1 VQTCRGSNVWLVCE
15 LSETQKIRFENII
28 DMGLQWSTMMRLFEE
43 GSKGNLFK
51 QIIENTAEEIFNTKS
66 RMDFVKAHAEFC
78 DWGSKNTF
86 LAEKERKGR
95 IVKQRKLASYGQIAK
110 TLDVT
115 LKVAVYYCHLPDCER
130 AKKISDWLN
139 AAVDTRMMAMLE
151 KAYPDEIKPWPA
163 RVEDVQKNEYL
174 KIQGTVLKFK
184 EKHRGQI
191 LPVQFDDIYQNMLN
205 P

>member
-1 VQTCRGSNVWLVCE
+1 MWQVSG
-15 LSETQKIRFENII
+15 LSETQRIRFENII

-43 GSKGNLFK
+43 GSKKNLFK
-51 QIIENTAEEIFNTKS
+51 RIIKKNAEEVFNANSKD
-66 RMDFVKAHAEFC
+66 DFVKAHNEFC
-78 DWGSKNTF
+78 DWGSKNIF

-95 IVKQRKLASYGQIAK
+95 VIKRREPASYGQIAK

-115 LKVAVYYCHLPDCER
+115 LKVAVYYCHLPDCDR

-139 AAVDTRMMAMLE
+139 AAVDTRMMAMLRKE
-151 KAYPDEIKPWPA
+151 YPIEIKPWPTT
-163 RVEDVQKNEYL
+163 VEDVQKSEYQRIQETVR
-174 KIQGTVLKFK
+174 KFIRDKRQGT
-184 EKHRGQI
+184 I